1 MKKTEKKTNN
11 KEKEVS
17 TKEVAVMNNF
27 PTWFSKNKSL
37 AVTIIAVML
46 AFLVGYFVKNNLIA
60 AMINGKPIWRHKIVK
75 QLETYY
81 GANMLNTTIE
91 QELIKQEV
99 NLKKINVTDAEVA
112 EQIKKIEES
121 MASSGQTL
129 DQALAESGM
138 SRKDLED
145 NYKLNIMVEKLL
157 AERVTVTEEDV
168 QKYIDENKD
177 SFPEGTDLEQV
188 KTLVTEQLKQEKMST
203 QYQSMID
210 ELKAKADIKTVV
222 KY

>member
-17 TKEVAVMNNF
+17 TKEVVVMNNIS
-27 PTWFSKNKSL
+27 TWFSKNKSL
-37 AVTIIAVML
+37 AVTIVAVML

-60 AMINGKPIWRHKIVK
+60 ATVNGKYIWRSKIVK

-81 GANMLNTTIE
+81 GANILNTTIE
-91 QELIKQEV
+91 QELIKQEADSK
-99 NLKKINVTDAEVA
+99 NIKVTDTEVA

-138 SRKDLED
+138 TRKDLEE
-145 NYKLNIMVEKLL
+145 NYGLNILVEKLL
-157 AERVTVTEEDV
+157 AERVTVTDEDV

-188 KTLVTEQLKQEKMST
+188 KTIVTEQLKQEKMGT

>member
-1 MKKTEKKTNN
+1 MKKTEKKTNS
-11 KEKEVS
+11 EKEVS
-17 TKEVAVMNNF
+17 KKEVNVVDNF
-27 PTWFSKNKSL
+27 STWFSKNRSL
-37 AVTIIAVML
+37 AITVVAVML
-46 AFLVGYFVKNNLIA
+46 AFLVGYLVKNNLIA
-60 AMINGKPIWRHKIVK
+60 AMVNGKPIWRSKIVK

-81 GANMLNTTIE
+81 GANVLNTSIE
-91 QELIKQEV
+91 QELIRQEADSK
-99 NLKKINVTDAEVA
+99 NIKVTDAEVA
-112 EQIKKIEES
+112 EQIKKIEDS

-138 SRKDLED
+138 TRKDLEE
-145 NYKLNIMVEKLL
+145 NYGLNIMVEKLL
-157 AERVTVTEEDV
+157 AERVTVTDEDV

-177 SFPEGTDLEQV
+177 SFPEGTDLTQV
-188 KTLVTEQLKQEKMST
+188 KTIVTEQLKQEKMGT

>member
-1 MKKTEKKTNN
+1 MKKTEKKTNS
-11 KEKEVS
+11 EKEVS
-17 TKEVAVMNNF
+17 KKEVSVVNNF
-27 PTWFSKNKSL
+27 STWFSKNKSL
-37 AVTIIAVML
+37 AITMVAVML
-46 AFLVGYFVKNNLIA
+46 AFLVGYLVKNNLIA
-60 AMINGKPIWRHKIVK
+60 AMVNGKPIWRSTVVK

-81 GANMLNTTIE
+81 GANILNTTIE
-91 QELIKQEV
+91 QELIKQEAESKK
-99 NLKKINVTDAEVA
+99 LKVTDAEVA
-112 EQIKKIEES
+112 EQIKKIEDS
-121 MASSGQTL
+121 MAASGQTL

-145 NYKLNIMVEKLL
+145 NYKLNLMVEKLL
-157 AERVTVTEEDV
+157 AERVTVTDEDV
-168 QKYIDENKD
+168 QKYIDTNKD

-188 KTLVTEQLKQEKMST
+188 KSIVTEQLKQEKMGT